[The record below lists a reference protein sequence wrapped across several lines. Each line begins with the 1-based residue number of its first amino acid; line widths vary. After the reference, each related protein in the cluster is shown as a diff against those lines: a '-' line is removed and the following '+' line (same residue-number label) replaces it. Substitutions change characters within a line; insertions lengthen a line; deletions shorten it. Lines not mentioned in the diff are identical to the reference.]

1 MKEYGYV
8 RVSAAE
14 QNEDRQRIA
23 MDSAG
28 IAEKNIF
35 MDKQSGK
42 DFERPAYKKL
52 MKKLKPGDCVF
63 FKSIDRMGRNYKG
76 IPVCF
81 DSIY

>member
-1 MKEYGYV
+1 MAEYGYI
-8 RVSAAE
+8 RVSTAE

-35 MDKQSGK
+35 VDKQSGK

-52 MKKLKPGDCVF
+52 MK
-63 FKSIDRMGRNYKG
+63 
-76 IPVCF
+76 
-81 DSIY
+81 